1 MLDEHGRVAGTAGR
15 MRGFGRKL
23 AEKARGHTPIG
34 AKAEKA
40 FVDRIK
46 AELRKGSSDDESYS
60 YGGVKRLLQHAHHA
74 GRSPNC
80 AVPSRCIFFCAQRVP
95 EHLSENLGEVHLTSG
110 WVPRRHR
117 ERVRLKPKP
126 AALPPPDDA
135 SVNDASVSTLGS
147 NATLSSTITGATTR
161 RRRRRRRRDEPVL
174 LETTSLAS
182 LPELKGLPRTYKP
195 PKVSLPELQ
204 RIKAINSIT
213 RNKAVARRMWYEQAM
228 LDGDH
233 ESFARF
239 LPTHLQGHF

>member
-1 MLDEHGRVAGTAGR
+1 M
-15 MRGFGRKL
+15 
-23 AEKARGHTPIG
+23 
-34 AKAEKA
+34 
-40 FVDRIK
+40 
-46 AELRKGSSDDESYS
+46 
-60 YGGVKRLLQHAHHA
+60 
-74 GRSPNC
+74 
-80 AVPSRCIFFCAQRVP
+80 
-95 EHLSENLGEVHLTSG
+95 
-110 WVPRRHR
+110 
-117 ERVRLKPKP
+117 RLKPKP

-147 NATLSSTITGATTR
+147 NATLSSTITGATT